1 MSKAWPE
8 PEGGY
13 IAMLPDPDPTE
24 DELDVGVDQ
33 QQLQL
38 FKISKRWSPA
48 HISVYLL
55 LPDSQAR
62 THMVAC
68 AMGNAKRR
76 DGTFAP
82 ARDGKDVIG
91 VLIPYA
97 KRKQVCTVLEIE
109 LEYFSRIAKHWED
122 LHIAHR
128 CARGVVCLWLDPLME
143 QCPGCNKQMDVSARE
158 TDQSVQDEPD
168 NQSNETGQSVQQI
181 VPISRDAMRDESRD
195 ADSEP
200 WFLKKKEMLERLKN
214 LDGYKEELAARE
226 AEDE

>member
-1 MSKAWPE
+1 MGSE
-8 PEGGY
+8 PTK
-13 IAMLPDPDPTE
+13 DDDVVTV
-24 DELDVGVDQ
+24 DEE
-33 QQLQL
+33 QLSL

-82 ARDGKDVIG
+82 LRDGKDVIG
-91 VLIPYA
+91 VLISYL

-109 LEYFSRIAKHWED
+109 LEYFSRLAKQWED

-143 QCPGCNKQMDVSARE
+143 QCPGCNQQMDVSARE
-158 TDQSVQDEPD
+158 TDQLVQDEPD
-168 NQSNETGQSVQQI
+168 DQSNGTDQSVQQI
-181 VPISRDAMRDESRD
+181 VPIPRDAIRDEQRD

-214 LDGYKEELAARE
+214 LDGYKEELAAKE
-226 AEDE
+226 AKEGE